1 MTVVAVEDLSIGRSP
16 SQPIGRSPSQPSGR
30 SPPQPI
36 VQGLSFAV
44 RAGEVLGIIGE
55 SGSGKTLTAYAIAGL
70 LPAGLKTL
78 GGRIQIEG
86 RALAELHADERRA
99 LAGSRIGMIFQ
110 DPLSSFN
117 PVRTIGSLLIESG
130 MRHRRLSRVAARR
143 QAIAALAAVRLPDPA
158 TTVDAYPHQ
167 LSGGQRQRAM
177 IAVAR
182 FNDPA
187 LLIADE
193 PTTALD
199 ATVQLQILALLKGS
213 LASSALIL
221 ISHDLRVAA
230 SMCDRI
236 LVMHRGRCVEQGD
249 AQQVLQTPKHAYT
262 QRLIAAVETLTEGSA
277 PACQAVEA

>member
-1 MTVVAVEDLSIGRSP
+1 MSASLVAVENLSIGRSP
-16 SQPIGRSPSQPSGR
+16 SQPI
-30 SPPQPI
+30 
-36 VQGLSFAV
+36 VHDLSFAV

-55 SGSGKTLTAYAIAGL
+55 SGSGKTLTAYSIAGL

-78 GGRIQIEG
+78 SGRIQVEG
-86 RALAELHADERRA
+86 RVLGELHADERRA
-99 LAGSRIGMIFQ
+99 LAGNRIGMIFQ

-130 MRHRRLSRVAARR
+130 MRHRGLSRGAARH
-143 QAIAALAAVRLPDPA
+143 QAIAALAAVRLPDAA
-158 TTVDAYPHQ
+158 TTIDAYPHQ

-177 IAVAR
+177 IALAR

-249 AQQVLQTPKHAYT
+249 AQQILQTPQHAYT
-262 QRLIAAVETLTEGSA
+262 QRLIAAVETLTEGSV
-277 PACQAVEA
+277 PAREAVEA